1 MQWSLLIL
9 GENASQII
17 LDLFNE
23 RSVNKHM
30 FHGN

>member
-1 MQWSLLIL
+1 MQWTLLIL

-17 LDLFNE
+17 LDLANE

-30 FHGN
+30 LHGN